1 MDRRIAVLCHY
12 IVTIREK
19 EIVFGN
25 VITHYDRYGR
35 LHAAFYTAKE
45 KLDSL
50 WYILQIR
57 WINTQ

>member
-1 MDRRIAVLCHY
+1 MDRRIAVLCHD

-35 LHAAFYTAKE
+35 LHAAFNTAKE